1 MLTSQVTVDYVNEPR
16 DGKPFGSIKTKELG
30 YVSVHPNDL
39 GLFTKGQKYSINYE
53 TVSKGNRE
61 FRNFISISNGFPEHD
76 LPKAFQKPVARS
88 SEDATPERIY
98 VCGIINSAIAHGGF
112 ALTLSAL
119 VELTNTA
126 RSAWAQTF
134 GKK

>member
-30 YVSVHPNDL
+30 YVSVHPDNL

-53 TVSKGNRE
+53 TVVKGDRE
-61 FRNFISISNGFPEHD
+61 HHNFKSLANGFPEHD
-76 LPKAFQKPVARS
+76 LPKAFQKSSQRS

-112 ALTLSAL
+112 ALTLTNL

>member
-1 MLTSQVTVDYVNEPR
+1 MLTSQVTVDYVNEPKE
-16 DGKPFGSIKTKELG
+16 GKPFGSIKTKELG
-30 YVSVHPNDL
+30 YVSVPPDKL
-39 GLFTKGQKYSINYE
+39 GLFEKGGKYSINYE
-53 TVSKGNRE
+53 TTDRGYH
-61 FRNFISISNGFPEHD
+61 NFKSLANGFPEHD
-76 LPKAFQKPVARS
+76 LPKAFQKPSPRS

-98 VCGIINSAIAHGGF
+98 VCGIVNSAIAHGGF
-112 ALTLSAL
+112 ALTLTNL